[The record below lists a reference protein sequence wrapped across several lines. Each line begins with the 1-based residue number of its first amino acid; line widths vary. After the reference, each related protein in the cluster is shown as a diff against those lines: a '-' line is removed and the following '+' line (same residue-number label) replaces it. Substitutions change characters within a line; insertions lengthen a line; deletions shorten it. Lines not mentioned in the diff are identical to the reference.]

1 MDTSHD
7 VLGSR
12 GLLCYVSV
20 VLGEVVG
27 VSGFRVA
34 GDLAHAA
41 RERVVHAVEV
51 VLVRLDV
58 MEQDHLVQVPGI
70 PEPRHALHAD
80 RREIGVQQVYGVA
93 EQENMGFYP
102 VPVVGVLAHARVD
115 DSREHVPL
123 VALVGVGRVDVL
135 DDRLVE
141 DDVLDVGERPLLGAL
156 HLGVSDDV
164 PAHLPRCALL
174 GVGRAVLELV
184 VLALIL
190 VLRELLICRDQ
201 LIEVSL
207 LHAVALVERAA
218 HLDETLAALDRRV
231 ERVGAQAVRLALVG
245 RADDHSDIRVVAERL
260 LPVVV
265 YAVVQVYHSA
275 SFPSS
280 SM

>member
-1 MDTSHD
+1 
-7 VLGSR
+7 
-12 GLLCYVSV
+12 
-20 VLGEVVG
+20 
-27 VSGFRVA
+27 
-34 GDLAHAA
+34 
-41 RERVVHAVEV
+41 
-51 VLVRLDV
+51 

-80 RREIGVQQVYGVA
+80 RREIGVQKVYGVA

-156 HLGVSDDV
+156 HLGVSDNV
-164 PAHLPRCALL
+164 TAHLPRRSLL
-174 GVGRAVLELV
+174 GVCGAVLELV
-184 VLALIL
+184 VLALEVVSSELIIGRDEL
-190 VLRELLICRDQ
+190 V
-201 LIEVSL
+201 EVSL